1 MPFINIKTN
10 KKVTA
15 EQAHCIKSHLDLAIA
30 AIPGKTA
37 DWLMVEV
44 EENCNLF
51 FRNSNDPAAMVE
63 VSLYGKASENALS
76 VFTSNITGILLDV
89 LSISTDRTYVS
100 YALTEHWGWNGSNF

>member
-1 MPFINIKTN
+1 MPFIHIKTN

-51 FRNSNDPAAMVE
+51 SAIAM
-63 VSLYGKASENALS
+63 
-76 VFTSNITGILLDV
+76 I
-89 LSISTDRTYVS
+89 RRQ
-100 YALTEHWGWNGSNF
+100 W